1 MPQKRS
7 GLVVPVILWG
17 SKPPSNS
24 ITHLTA
30 VNQGQTIISGGKEGQ
45 LVQWTVDQDN
55 WIQPQSMMIAH
66 SAPISC
72 LAPALKGP
80 HCSRYVSCSE
90 DGLICLWNSNGAKVV
105 ESACQQ
111 YVHRKIVSY
120 TFSSDDHALPKLF
133 CIGDYSEVIILDAL
147 DLNITCFLRSRIESD
162 WLNTMT
168 LVYPNE
174 KLLGITVS
182 GVIKMWGLQ
191 DLEKKDPTSLIYEDE
206 AKPLGLK
213 SVRAICCSRQNS
225 RMMLVITAT
234 SWQIID
240 PSALHQLI
248 VSQTAIEAVNG
259 TIIDIDRIAVGF
271 ADSTVVLFQL
281 PRSRLVGKNVRDR
294 FGDRPVPL
302 GNIEH
307 PFVFAILRGIKTAD
321 KIPSRA
327 TFYFETRAND
337 TESKVVYRAD
347 NKGKMSLWSIP
358 KNFDALVE
366 EFIRKRNPTVYDP
379 TTRQSFGSVWERL
392 NPPPP
397 SIIKMEDSKP
407 ITATIYIS
415 CQGKL
420 LLGRNDGSIVMTH
433 AFSALSSQLFE
444 ASSEVQ
450 HRVLQGHTSAV
461 QCFLYPFQQDE
472 RYDPEIFLSG
482 GLDFAVIVWNLSTGT
497 KLHRFCSQGG
507 PILRMLVLP
516 ENCNPRLTHCICS
529 VAGDNSAALLSL
541 KEKRCILLASRQQ
554 SPIQQVKWR
563 PLDDFMLLKCEDGHV
578 YVWQM
583 ETGNLD
589 RIVGGVLATDVLAA
603 SDEQSG
609 ITEIDDKASAS
620 QAVRMLRAIKNKN
633 IDAIKQVV
641 SNNDSKKH
649 WFDSSSTLLPSPM
662 DIVQLKK
669 SSNDVHMIL
678 FNVDALIT
686 GLKATDEAI
695 GKGVPNSDSSFDRRQ
710 SLSTLITRKSEGAL
724 QNHLPYNSNNMGTV
738 NRANGVS
745 TAKRWQMET
754 NLYMNTAKLL
764 VSLLH
769 GWNLDENVDN
779 ICVNKLKLQKPK
791 APICFGTISKKGFVS
806 LSLPFCTGKSAPFN
820 DLSFRNF
827 SLKLRWKD
835 DPQLT
840 TIHLLSLVSISNAMM
855 SLKSRI
861 LQTSHSRP
869 LLRRVP
875 STKSTDTNESDSEG
889 HLVRQGWSHVASMHC
904 VLISELV
911 KPPDEY
917 ASPDIE
923 LVVRR
928 WHDSCVEIK
937 DAAQAL
943 LIRELS
949 RMSKEG
955 RRALIDHWTPF
966 LPTLLDP
973 SISIFGYRD
982 SPNGHKL
989 PSPPQPNFIV
999 NNTDQKVP
1007 PPRPAPPIPP
1017 RKGAVELP
1025 EVNSVES
1032 SKENVSNITSNINME
1047 NADTVG
1053 GLHQVRRNQATAV
1066 VLLGVFGAEFPK
1078 ELPNVD
1084 LTRSIS
1090 HALVELLVSEETP
1103 LLPAHSALRRAA
1115 IDLIGRGFTVWQP
1128 HIDLSKV
1135 LLGLLAL
1142 TSIGEDEPDLKGPIS
1157 PEVDSFRT
1165 ARHALSLIASSR
1177 AKALINALSMEVA
1190 RYNSLTQH
1198 QTVQQ
1203 NIFSP
1208 LMKSRNEVLRLLEQL
1223 SEKHYND
1230 VADMITPVG
1239 DILVHCLDIN
1249 RLKQNSLAEI
1259 FPPIAKFYMVG
1270 YCGATRRVAFGGK
1283 NGSIVVHDLK
1293 AAKAQTI
1300 AAHKA
1305 AITALSFS
1313 QDGKYMAAYSA
1324 QDAKISF
1331 WQSQQTFLG
1340 MGQNQIRCVK
1350 TLPAPSE
1357 FPVVSPGG
1365 TYQPFRARL
1374 VWINNKSLTLML
1386 PNGKENRFSV

>member
-1 MPQKRS
+1 MPKNRS

-45 LVQWTVDQDN
+45 LVQWQVDEDN
-55 WIQPQSMMIAH
+55 WIQPNSMMIAH

-72 LAPALKGP
+72 LSPALKGP

-90 DGLICLWNSNGAKVV
+90 DGLICLWNSHGAKVV

-111 YVHRKIVSY
+111 YVHRKIVPY
-120 TFSSDDHALPKLF
+120 TYNSDNHAQPKLF
-133 CIGDYSEVIILDAL
+133 CIGDYSEVIVLDAL

-162 WLNTMT
+162 WLSTMSI
-168 LVYPNE
+168 VYPNE

-213 SVRAICCSRQNS
+213 SVRAICCSKQNT
-225 RMMLVITAT
+225 RMMLVITAG

-294 FGDRPVPL
+294 FGERPVPL

-307 PFVFAILRGIKTAD
+307 PFVFAILRGIKSPD
-321 KIPSRA
+321 PVSNKA
-327 TFYFETRAND
+327 TFYFESKVADMD
-337 TESKVVYRAD
+337 TKVVYRAD
-347 NKGKMSLWSIP
+347 NTGRMSMWSIP

-366 EFIRKRNPTVYDP
+366 EFIKKRNPTVYEP
-379 TTRQSFGSVWERL
+379 TTKQNLGSVWERL
-392 NPPPP
+392 NPLPP
-397 SIIKMEDSKP
+397 SVIKMEDSKP

-420 LLGRNDGSIVMTH
+420 LLGRSDGSIVMTH
-433 AFSALSSQLFE
+433 AFSAISSQLFDV
-444 ASSEVQ
+444 SSEVQ
-450 HRVLQGHTSAV
+450 HRVLQGHTAAV
-461 QCFLYPFQQDE
+461 QCFLYPFKDDE
-472 RYDPEIFLSG
+472 RYDPEVFLSG
-482 GLDFAVIVWNLSTGT
+482 GLDFAVIVWNLSTGS

-554 SPIQQVKWR
+554 SPIQEVKWR
-563 PLDDFMLLKCEDGHV
+563 PLDDFMLLMCEDGHV

-603 SDEQSG
+603 SEEQSG
-609 ITEIDDKASAS
+609 VTEIDDKAGAN

-633 IDAIKQVV
+633 MDAIKQVV
-641 SNNDSKKH
+641 SNSDSKKH
-649 WFDSSSTLLPSPM
+649 WSDSSSSLLPSPM
-662 DIVQLKK
+662 DIIQLKK
-669 SSNDVHMIL
+669 CSNDVHMIL
-678 FNVDALIT
+678 FNVDALII
-686 GLKATDEAI
+686 GLKATDEELNKTAN
-695 GKGVPNSDSSFDRRQ
+695 NSDSNFDRRQ
-710 SLSTLITRKSEGAL
+710 SLSTLITRKSEGTL
-724 QNHLPYNSNNMGTV
+724 QNHLPYNANNTGTV

-745 TAKRWQMET
+745 TAHRWQLET
-754 NLYMNTAKLL
+754 NLYMDTAKLL
-764 VSLLH
+764 ISVLH
-769 GWNLDENVDN
+769 GWNLDENIDG
-779 ICVNKLKLQKPK
+779 ICSSKLKLQRPK
-791 APICFGTISKKGFVS
+791 APICFGTISRKGFVS
-806 LSLPFCTGKSAPFN
+806 LTLPFCTGKSAAFN

-827 SLKLRWKD
+827 STKLRWKD
-835 DPQLT
+835 NPQLT
-840 TIHLLSLVSISNAMM
+840 TIHLLSVVAVSNAMM
-855 SLKSRI
+855 SLKGRI
-861 LQTSHSRP
+861 LQSAHARP
-869 LLRRVP
+869 FLRRVG

-889 HLVRQGWSHVASMHC
+889 HLIRQGWSHVASMHC

-911 KPPDEY
+911 KPTEEY
-917 ASPDIE
+917 AAPDIE
-923 LVVRR
+923 LLVRR
-928 WHDSCVEIK
+928 WHDSCEEIK

-955 RRALIDHWTPF
+955 RRALVEHWMPF

-973 SISIFGYRD
+973 SISIFGHRD
-982 SPNGHKL
+982 TQNGSK
-989 PSPPQPNFIV
+989 PASPPQPNFIV
-999 NNTDQKVP
+999 SNTDPKIP

-1025 EVNSVES
+1025 EVNSVS
-1032 SKENVSNITSNINME
+1032 SE
-1047 NADTVG
+1047 NASQAETASTTDKADMVG

-1066 VLLGVFGAEFPK
+1066 ILLGVFGSEFPK
-1078 ELPNVD
+1078 ELPNID

-1103 LLPAHSALRRAA
+1103 LLPAHSALRRAG
-1115 IDLIGRGFTVWQP
+1115 IDLLGRGFTVWQP

-1135 LLGLLAL
+1135 LLGLLEL
-1142 TSIGEDEPDLKGPIS
+1142 TSIGEDEQQQKGTVPPD
-1157 PEVDSFRT
+1157 VDSFRT
-1165 ARHALSLIASSR
+1165 ARHSLSLIASSR
-1177 AKALINALSMEVA
+1177 AQALINALSMEVA

-1203 NIFSP
+1203 SVVSP

-1223 SEKHYND
+1223 SDKHYND
-1230 VADMITPVG
+1230 VAEMIIPVG
-1239 DILVHCLDIN
+1239 DILVHCLDMN
-1249 RLKQNSLAEI
+1249 KLKHNSLAEV

-1270 YCGATRRVAFGGK
+1270 YCSSTRRVAFGGK
-1283 NGSIVVHDLK
+1283 NGSVVVHDLK

-1300 AAHKA
+1300 NAHKA
-1305 AITALSFS
+1305 PITALSFS
-1313 QDGKYMAAYSA
+1313 QDGKYMAAYSS

-1340 MGQNQIRCVK
+1340 MGQSQIRCVK
-1350 TLPAPSE
+1350 TLPAPTE

-1365 TYQPFRARL
+1365 SYQPFRARL
-1374 VWINNKSLTLML
+1374 VWINAKALTLML